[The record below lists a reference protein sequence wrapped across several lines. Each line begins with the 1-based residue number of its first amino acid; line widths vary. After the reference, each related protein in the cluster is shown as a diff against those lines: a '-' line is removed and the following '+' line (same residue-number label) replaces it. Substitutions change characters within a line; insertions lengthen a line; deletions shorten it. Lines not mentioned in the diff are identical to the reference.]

1 MAEYILSKDADDDLL
16 AIANF
21 TVLNFGEDQAIRYLN
36 ELKQLLGQLC
46 QKPELGRGVPE
57 YSPIMKRFNF
67 RSHVIFYQPVD
78 VGILIV
84 RVLHKSM
91 DFEQHL

>member
-1 MAEYILSKDADDDLL
+1 MAEYILSKDADEDLL

-21 TVLNFGEDQAIRYLN
+21 TVINFGEAQALRYLK
-36 ELKQLLGQLC
+36 EVKQLVQLLS
-46 QKPELGRGVPE
+46 QQPELGRGVPE
-57 YSPIMKRFNF
+57 YSKLMKRFNF
-67 RSHVIFYQPVD
+67 KSHVIFYQPVD